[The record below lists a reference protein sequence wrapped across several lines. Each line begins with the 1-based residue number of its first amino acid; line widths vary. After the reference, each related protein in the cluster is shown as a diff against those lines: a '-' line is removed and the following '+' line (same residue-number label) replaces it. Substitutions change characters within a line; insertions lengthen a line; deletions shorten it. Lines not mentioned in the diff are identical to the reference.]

1 MFLEI
6 AELMFFMYLVFSSD
20 SPEMG
25 MGVIRKYFTTT
36 LLNFRYVRTLEKC
49 HLKPTAQGNVI
60 LNLWSKSIRC

>member
-36 LLNFRYVRTLEKC
+36 
-49 HLKPTAQGNVI
+49 
-60 LNLWSKSIRC
+60 